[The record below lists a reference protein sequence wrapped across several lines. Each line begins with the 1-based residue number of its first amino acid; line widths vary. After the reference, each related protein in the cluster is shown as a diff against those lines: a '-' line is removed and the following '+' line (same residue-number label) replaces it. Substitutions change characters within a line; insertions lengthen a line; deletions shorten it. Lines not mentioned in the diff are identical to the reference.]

1 MFKNKLNNK
10 RLWLSLI
17 LSLICATLLCC
28 AFLLPKSIDRNAST
42 ASAATYTG
50 ATNIGDL
57 YKYDPGC
64 FDKSVLNTLATKAGY
79 KDIEEM
85 VDTAESAANGTTI
98 LKKSNGFGAVTLNF
112 GRYFTASVQTNL
124 EWIPVAL
131 SKGDNGHAILTLWLS
146 YTDIHGVFNSSWNM
160 VNKNPP
166 SNIYGA
172 SYIRNVI
179 NNYGQS
185 STTYY
190 NKHTNGTSASSI
202 VKEYYTP
209 QTSNVVSN
217 NLNSGALYY
226 ELTTDSNL
234 NFKNYLVAPKN
245 VGWQRGES
253 SYKNDPANTATYY
266 TTDNWSL
273 WQNDLLWIP
282 SVTEV
287 GMGTGANLGLWLTS
301 QAMRMN
307 NPSRSTWTRSACNPG
322 DAAAYHCTYALTATA
337 GAMQGDPMVHYDYS
351 VRPAFHLD
359 LTEVADAAKSA
370 LTAPSGTVETE
381 YNGEK
386 QSLGTL
392 ADKPDWYSA
401 VYEDASVISIDD
413 EFIDVCEKE
422 ITVTIVSDNYYW
434 ADYKTDSSKSRKFKF
449 KIKKKQL
456 AVTFE
461 DTGGILVAKYDEDLL
476 YNRDKADDK
485 KPVLKTKYSKTNSL
499 DEAFD
504 SITELGQWYAI
515 AVLENEC
522 NYFVEASQ
530 DFKAEKRAVAYPSL
544 SADCTAQAE
553 YNGAEQIFGFD
564 GFDRTIMNYTVS
576 DGAVSFDG
584 AELKAKAVGSYDVV
598 FTLKDSE
605 LCEWDENAPPSKTIT
620 IKINKKQ
627 LEVEFEDN
635 GGVLSAKFKDE
646 TQIYSDDKVNGKP
659 TFKLITKYSKD
670 GSAENATYTTPD
682 SSGVWY
688 AHAFID
694 TDCNYTVSSEGRQF
708 TLEKIKLAYPVLADA
723 DDATKTY
730 DGTEQAIYLDNYVAS
745 AMSYAVP
752 DGASMEYDSITG
764 DLKVKVKNAGEYT
777 FGFTLIN
784 TSLYEWISE
793 APIKITVEPKK
804 VQINADEN
812 NPTSWEKDGNTKDM
826 IFTVPT
832 ALCDGDASLKLV
844 GVCTKNGTEQKPAP
858 AVVYADGKYTLTVPA
873 YSRGKY
879 SLTVKVAD
887 GENYSGSSQEVTF
900 EITGVGIDIG
910 YNDIVWKI
918 NGESYTVADETEEAE
933 IEYSGKPFT
942 LTADFSA
949 SEYAVDLAI
958 VGDIGGDWTEAIE
971 TGSYTATV
979 RIASTNPELIFD
991 KEFTLKIKIVPKE
1004 LTFEDAEWQWR
1015 YTDSEEWNALADK
1028 SMPSFD
1034 NKAVEVRLSPEY
1046 LSGLGLKDGDYTL
1059 NYINSNDMTEKG
1071 DKTTSAE
1078 ITVTNPNFTAG
1089 TDGYIK
1095 ITKNWKI
1102 TAKAV
1107 KYSWTGTQTITAG
1120 EKTFEFPAIVFEDGG
1135 DYSQHFEYYYKI
1147 DGDEDTEY
1155 TKVQIERYLRENWSE
1170 TTVITGSVCV
1180 RVIGDDSEV
1189 VIAESSRAFT
1199 TGTPKTPLEVK
1210 FESDG
1215 SEYGKVDFSFEVL
1228 RGGSDESAR
1237 TAVTVSGGAIEG
1249 EKTFNG
1255 DSAEFKEFIKTLG
1268 AGSYKITV
1276 SVNGENSDSY
1286 TLTGETS
1293 FTFEIARFRITE
1305 DMWNKDGKEGAVLD
1319 LPDFIKE
1326 MLSDGELLKVNYS
1339 YFAEKD
1345 GEALAEVVFEAG
1357 KTYFVNA
1364 TLTGSASGNFEF
1376 ENGEIAD
1383 GRPTSAKTDYTV
1395 PEDSGIGAFFGS
1407 VGKFVKDNLLLV
1419 IGICAGLLLL
1429 ILLLIIIIAVKK
1441 KRALADGYDDYD
1453 EYDYDEDD
1461 DEEDY
1466 EDEDDYDDYD
1476 GDDDG
1481 DYDY

>member
-28 AFLLPKSIDRNAST
+28 ALILPKINKNTRT
-42 ASAATYTG
+42 ASATAYPG
-50 ATNIGDL
+50 GTNIGDL

-85 VDTAESAANGTTI
+85 VETAETAANGTTI

-730 DGTEQAIYLDNYVAS
+730 DGTEQVIYLDNYVAS

-812 NPTSWEKDGNTKDM
+812 NPTSWEKDGNTRDM

-832 ALCDGDASLKLV
+832 VLCDGDASLKLV
-844 GVCTKNGTEQKPAP
+844 GVCTKKGTEQKPAP

-1180 RVIGDDSEV
+1180 RVIGGDSEV

-1326 MLSDGELLKVNYS
+1326 MLSDGEVLKVNYS

-1395 PEDSGIGAFFGS
+1395 PEDSGIGEFFGS

-1419 IGICAGLLLL
+1419 IGVCAGLLLL

>member
-1 MFKNKLNNK
+1 MLKIKLNNK

-28 AFLLPKSIDRNAST
+28 VFLLPKINKNTRT
-42 ASAATYTG
+42 ASATTYPG
-50 ATNIGDL
+50 GTNIGDL

-85 VDTAESAANGTTI
+85 VDTAESAANGNTL
-98 LKKSNGFGAVTLNF
+98 LKTSSGFGAITLNL
-112 GRYFTASVQTNL
+112 GRYYKASTQINL

-146 YTDIHGVFNSSWNM
+146 YTEIHGVFTTQYNS
-160 VNKNPP
+160 VNTNPP
-166 SNIYGA
+166 SNNYGS

-179 NNYGQS
+179 NNYGNS
-185 STTYY
+185 ATTYY
-190 NKHTNGTSASSI
+190 YVGYNNTVSAQSLS
-202 VKEYYTP
+202 KAYYTP
-209 QTSNVVSN
+209 KTGNVVSDD
-217 NLNSGALYY
+217 LNSGAVFYD
-226 ELTTDSNL
+226 LTTDTNH
-234 NFKNYLVAPKN
+234 NIKNYIVAPKG
-245 VGWQRGES
+245 VGWQKAES
-253 SYKNDPANTATYY
+253 SYKNDPANNTTYY
-266 TTDNWSL
+266 TSATNWSL

-287 GMGTGANLGLWLTS
+287 GMGSANGLWSTNA
-301 QAMRMN
+301 AMRKN
-307 NPSRSTWTRSACNPG
+307 NATRSTWTRSGCNAG
-322 DAAAYHCTYALTATA
+322 DAATYHCTYALTAAA
-337 GAMQGDPMVHYDYS
+337 GAMQNDPMVHRDYT

-359 LTEVADAAKSA
+359 LTEVANAAKTA

-392 ADKPDWYSA
+392 ADKPAWYSA

-413 EFIDVCEKE
+413 EFIDVCENE

-456 AVTFE
+456 EVTFE
-461 DTGGILVAKYDEDLL
+461 DTGGILVAKYDEASL

-499 DEAFD
+499 DDASD
-504 SITELGQWYAI
+504 GITELGQWYAI

-522 NYFVEASQ
+522 NYFVKASK
-530 DFKAEKRAVAYPSL
+530 DFRAEKRAVAYPSL
-544 SADCTAQAE
+544 SADCTAETE
-553 YNGAEQIFGFD
+553 YNGAEQTFEFV
-564 GFDRTIMNYTVS
+564 GFDRNVMNFTVS

-584 AELKAKAVGSYDVV
+584 TELKAKAIGSYEVV
-598 FTLKDSE
+598 FTLKNPD

-646 TQIYSDDKVNGKP
+646 NEIYADDKVNGKP
-659 TFKLITKYSKD
+659 TFKIITKYSKD

-730 DGTEQAIYLDNYVAS
+730 DGTEQVIYLDNYVAS

-752 DGASMEYDSITG
+752 DGAKLEYDSITG

-812 NPTSWEKDGNTKDM
+812 NPTSWEKDGNTRDM

-832 ALCDGDASLKLV
+832 VLCDGDASLKLV
-844 GVCTKNGTEQKPAP
+844 GVCTKKGTEQKPAP

-873 YSRGKY
+873 YGRGKY

-1180 RVIGDDSEV
+1180 RVIGGDSEV

-1326 MLSDGELLKVNYS
+1326 MLSDGEVLKVNYS

>member
-28 AFLLPKSIDRNAST
+28 AFLLPKYKSANA
-42 ASAATYTG
+42 AVKPNQAPNAITYTG
-50 ATNIGDL
+50 SGVAQRLFRDNNNVPYSDLKAVSDADKEYVQAASVNGQVTLGKTNTQAQVTAYASVIASIEVPAFTEYTVDFTYTGSAYRKSNSNATYKHRFQIYYYGNTADDANAEDQSANMTFIGHTGGATSCSNGENYIIKQTEFATN
-57 YKYDPGC
+57 
-64 FDKSVLNTLATKAGY
+64 
-79 KDIEEM
+79 
-85 VDTAESAANGTTI
+85 TT
-98 LKKSNGFGAVTLNF
+98 
-112 GRYFTASVQTNL
+112 Q
-124 EWIPVAL
+124 
-131 SKGDNGHAILTLWLS
+131 
-146 YTDIHGVFNSSWNM
+146 
-160 VNKNPP
+160 
-166 SNIYGA
+166 
-172 SYIRNVI
+172 
-179 NNYGQS
+179 
-185 STTYY
+185 
-190 NKHTNGTSASSI
+190 
-202 VKEYYTP
+202 
-209 QTSNVVSN
+209 N
-217 NLNSGALYY
+217 NLNGTIPSIVM
-226 ELTTDSNL
+226 TNDSN
-234 NFKNYLVAPKN
+234 
-245 VGWQRGES
+245 
-253 SYKNDPANTATYY
+253 TAKTYY
-266 TTDNWSL
+266 AYFGAMGSMEFHPSAGSEYFTD
-273 WQNDLLWIP
+273 
-282 SVTEV
+282 TFK
-287 GMGTGANLGLWLTS
+287 
-301 QAMRMN
+301 
-307 NPSRSTWTRSACNPG
+307 
-322 DAAAYHCTYALTATA
+322 LTAKLTVSAITA
-337 GAMQGDPMVHYDYS
+337 PTVDKTEADYNKDGNIFNFTYDSTRIDYK
-351 VRPAFHLD
+351 VNYKD
-359 LTEVADAAKSA
+359 VANRTSDVTGSCPINSDGSCK
-370 LTAPSGTVETE
+370 LTAAGVYTFTFSIKENCGAVWNSTTNDQTDKKLTVTIKHKTLAAPGGTVETE
-381 YNGEK
+381 YNGEN
-386 QSLGTL
+386 QSLSTL
-392 ADKPDWYSA
+392 DTPPSWYDADVFGNTDIIA
-401 VYEDASVISIDD
+401 IDCEFTDASDNEV
-413 EFIDVCEKE
+413 
-422 ITVTIVSDNYYW
+422 TVTIRDGGYFWSDYASN
-434 ADYKTDSSKSRKFKF
+434 ATNERTFNF
-449 KIKKKQL
+449 NIKKKKL
-456 AVTFE
+456 EVTFDE
-461 DTGGILVAKYDEDLL
+461 SGGNPKATYDEAQL
-476 YNRDKADDK
+476 YERDKVDER
-485 KPVLKTKYSKTNSL
+485 KPKLITKYSKTGSL
-499 DEAFD
+499 DGATTTVP
-504 SITELGQWYAI
+504 SLGSWYAI
-515 AVLENEC
+515 AVLE
-522 NYFVEASQ
+522 S
-530 DFKAEKRAVAYPSL
+530 
-544 SADCTAQAE
+544 DC
-553 YNGAEQIFGFD
+553 
-564 GFDRTIMNYTVS
+564 NYTVDAVKAFTATKQS
-576 DGAVSFDG
+576 VNVPSLGVGADAVRQYNSAEQTFVLEGFDSAIMDYIAPDGAVRFDG
-584 AELKAKAVGSYDVV
+584 KNLVVKAIGTYEVTY
-598 FTLKDSE
+598 TLTNTQMY
-605 LCEWDENAPPSKTIT
+605 EWADTTTGDKTVTVEIV
-620 IKINKKQ
+620 KKQ

-646 TQIYSDDKVNGKP
+646 NEIYADDKVNGKP

-730 DGTEQAIYLDNYVAS
+730 DGTEQVIYLDNYVAS

-752 DGASMEYDSITG
+752 DGAELEYDSITG

-812 NPTSWEKDGNTKDM
+812 NPTSWEKDGNTRDM

-832 ALCDGDASLKLV
+832 VLCDGDTSLKLV
-844 GVCTKNGTEQKPAP
+844 GVCTKKGTEQKPAP

-958 VGDIGGDWTEAIE
+958 VGDIGGDWTEAIN

-1180 RVIGDDSEV
+1180 RVIGGDSEV

-1326 MLSDGELLKVNYS
+1326 MLSDGEVLKVNYS

-1419 IGICAGLLLL
+1419 IGVCAGLLLL

-1476 GDDDG
+1476 GDYDG

>member
-28 AFLLPKSIDRNAST
+28 ALILPKNNVANAAVSSTVESAEVTYSVTKDSDSQDILMLYRNPTNASTLSTLPYSLFGYADYVNNNTSLVNGAKVGSASFDPVSKTATIIKGMTQAPASAPTQYYHQGAGYVAFNVSITVPALTEYKIDFSYVMTIDRNASAPSKANATTGGELLYFGST
-42 ASAATYTG
+42 ADTPPAT
-50 ATNIGDL
+50 DL
-57 YKYDPGC
+57 
-64 FDKSVLNTLATKAGY
+64 
-79 KDIEEM
+79 
-85 VDTAESAANGTTI
+85 
-98 LKKSNGFGAVTLNF
+98 
-112 GRYFTASVQTNL
+112 
-124 EWIPVAL
+124 
-131 SKGDNGHAILTLWLS
+131 
-146 YTDIHGVFNSSWNM
+146 
-160 VNKNPP
+160 
-166 SNIYGA
+166 
-172 SYIRNVI
+172 
-179 NNYGQS
+179 S
-185 STTYY
+185 STMTFVV
-190 NKHTNGTSASSI
+190 NSASSSKYSY
-202 VKEYYTP
+202 VAKNT
-209 QTSNVVSN
+209 NGGVS
-217 NLNSGALYY
+217 
-226 ELTTDSNL
+226 T
-234 NFKNYLVAPKN
+234 V
-245 VGWQRGES
+245 
-253 SYKNDPANTATYY
+253 SYKSG
-266 TTDNWSL
+266 TDGAKP
-273 WQNDLLWIP
+273 I
-282 SVTEV
+282 SVTMTNDTVQSKSFTAYFGFVSYSQSGDVNHGSVAYTNTLQMSESISEQLIAPTV
-287 GMGTGANLGLWLTS
+287 DKTEADYNKDGNIFNFTYDSTRIDYKVNYKDVANRTSDVTGS
-301 QAMRMN
+301 
-307 NPSRSTWTRSACNPG
+307 
-322 DAAAYHCTYALTATA
+322 CTINSDGNCKLTAA
-337 GAMQGDPMVHYDYS
+337 GVYTFTFSIKENCGAAWDSDTND
-351 VRPAFHLD
+351 RTD
-359 LTEVADAAKSA
+359 KKLTVTIKHKTIAA
-370 LTAPSGTVETE
+370 PGGTVETE
-381 YNGEK
+381 YNGEN
-386 QSLGTL
+386 QSLSALDTPPSWYD
-392 ADKPDWYSA
+392 ADVFGNTDIIA
-401 VYEDASVISIDD
+401 IDCEFTDASDNEV
-413 EFIDVCEKE
+413 
-422 ITVTIVSDNYYW
+422 TVTIRDGGYFWSDYASN
-434 ADYKTDSSKSRKFKF
+434 ATNERTFNF
-449 KIKKKQL
+449 NITKKKL
-456 AVTFE
+456 EVTFDE
-461 DTGGILVAKYDEDLL
+461 SGGNPKATYDEAQL
-476 YNRDKADDK
+476 YERDKVDER
-485 KPVLKTKYSKTNSL
+485 KPKLITKYSKTGSL
-499 DEAFD
+499 DGATTTVP
-504 SITELGQWYAI
+504 SLGSWYAI
-515 AVLENEC
+515 AVLE
-522 NYFVEASQ
+522 S
-530 DFKAEKRAVAYPSL
+530 
-544 SADCTAQAE
+544 DC
-553 YNGAEQIFGFD
+553 
-564 GFDRTIMNYTVS
+564 NYTVDAVKAFTATKQS
-576 DGAVSFDG
+576 VNVPSLGVGADAVRQYNSAEQTFVLEGFDSAIMDYIAPDGAVRFDG
-584 AELKAKAVGSYDVV
+584 KNLVVKAIGTYEVTY
-598 FTLKDSE
+598 TLTNTQMY
-605 LCEWDENAPPSKTIT
+605 EWADTTTGDKTVMVEIV
-620 IKINKKQ
+620 KKQ

-646 TQIYSDDKVNGKP
+646 NEIYADDKVNGKP

-694 TDCNYTVSSEGRQF
+694 TDCNYAVSSEGRQF
-708 TLEKIKLAYPVLADA
+708 TLEKIELAYPVLADA

-730 DGTEQAIYLDNYVAS
+730 DGTEQVIYLDNYVAS

-752 DGASMEYDSITG
+752 DGAKLEYDSITG

-812 NPTSWEKDGNTKDM
+812 NPTSWEKDGNTRDM

-832 ALCDGDASLKLV
+832 ALCDGDTALNLV
-844 GVCTKNGTEQKPAP
+844 AVCVKNGTEQKPVP
-858 AVVYADGKYTLTVPA
+858 AVSFADGKYTVTVPA

-942 LTADFSA
+942 LIADFSA

-958 VGDIGGDWTEAIE
+958 VGDIGGDWTEAID

-1180 RVIGDDSEV
+1180 RVIGGDSEV

-1326 MLSDGELLKVNYS
+1326 MLSDGEVLKVNYS

-1419 IGICAGLLLL
+1419 IGVCAGLLLL

-1453 EYDYDEDD
+1453 EYDYD
-1461 DEEDY
+1461 
-1466 EDEDDYDDYD
+1466 
-1476 GDDDG
+1476 
-1481 DYDY
+1481 

>member
-28 AFLLPKSIDRNAST
+28 ALILPKINKNTET
-42 ASAATYTG
+42 ASAATVNPEDAVVWESIANYQYYQYPCNDNSNYGKVLQVSNMSTSVNGEYGVSTFDADNATAYGSKIIKQNLTTCVAAYIHFKATVTIPAYTEY
-50 ATNIGDL
+50 TVDFSETM
-57 YKYDPGC
+57 Y
-64 FDKSVLNTLATKAGY
+64 LNAITPSSAGSWLAWADFYAYGETDTSSDVSFGYVTTKAGATKGY
-79 KDIEEM
+79 VTPEGVNRVHNSATSTTAGSNKTYPAKSVYSDTYTNETNLPQEKTVYFGFYVTTLPSSAYHYTVNGNAKMTADITITKINAPTADKTSAIYDASGNTFTFTDYDTNRLDYTVSFKDTENTVTDITNSTNI
-85 VDTAESAANGTTI
+85 DTDGKCKLKDAGTYTFTFKI
-98 LKKSNGFGAVTLNF
+98 KDNCGAVWNS
-112 GRYFTASVQTNL
+112 ATN
-124 EWIPVAL
+124 
-131 SKGDNGHAILTLWLS
+131 DR
-146 YTDIHGVFNSSWNM
+146 TDKTVTIT
-160 VNKNPP
+160 
-166 SNIYGA
+166 
-172 SYIRNVI
+172 I
-179 NNYGQS
+179 NR
-185 STTYY
+185 
-190 NKHTNGTSASSI
+190 K
-202 VKEYYTP
+202 
-209 QTSNVVSN
+209 
-217 NLNSGALYY
+217 
-226 ELTTDSNL
+226 
-234 NFKNYLVAPKN
+234 
-245 VGWQRGES
+245 
-253 SYKNDPANTATYY
+253 
-266 TTDNWSL
+266 
-273 WQNDLLWIP
+273 
-282 SVTEV
+282 
-287 GMGTGANLGLWLTS
+287 M
-301 QAMRMN
+301 
-307 NPSRSTWTRSACNPG
+307 
-322 DAAAYHCTYALTATA
+322 
-337 GAMQGDPMVHYDYS
+337 
-351 VRPAFHLD
+351 
-359 LTEVADAAKSA
+359 

-381 YNGEK
+381 YNGEN

-392 ADKPDWYSA
+392 SSPPSWYEA
-401 VYEDASVISIDD
+401 TAFEDTSIIAMDD
-413 EFIDVCEKE
+413 EFIDASENEV
-422 ITVTIVSDNYYW
+422 TVTLVDDGYCWSDYASNSTN
-434 ADYKTDSSKSRKFKF
+434 KRTFKF
-449 KIKKKQL
+449 NIKKKKL
-456 AVTFE
+456 EVTF
-461 DTGGILVAKYDEDLL
+461 DASKGHPVAKYDETQL
-476 YNRDKADDK
+476 YDRDKVDER
-485 KPVLKTKYSKTNSL
+485 KPELITKYSKDGSL
-499 DEAFD
+499 DGA
-504 SITELGQWYAI
+504 TLNVTGLGNWYAI
-515 AVLENEC
+515 AVMGTGY
-522 NYFVEASQ
+522 NYYVDAKYAFTATKQSVN
-530 DFKAEKRAVAYPSL
+530 VPSL
-544 SADCTAQAE
+544 GVGADAVRQ
-553 YNGAEQIFGFD
+553 YNSAEQTFVLEGFNSA
-564 GFDRTIMNYTVS
+564 IMDYIAP
-576 DGAVSFDG
+576 DGAVRFDG
-584 AELKAKAVGSYDVV
+584 KNLVVKAIGTYEVTY
-598 FTLKDSE
+598 TLTNTQMY
-605 LCEWDENAPPSKTIT
+605 EWADTTTGDKTVTVEIV
-620 IKINKKQ
+620 KKQ

-646 TQIYSDDKVNGKP
+646 NEIYADDKVNGKP

-752 DGASMEYDSITG
+752 DGAELEYDSITG

-812 NPTSWEKDGNTKDM
+812 NPTSWEKDGNTRDM

-832 ALCDGDASLKLV
+832 VLCDGDASLKLV

-949 SEYAVDLAI
+949 SEYAVDLSI
-958 VGDIGGDWTEAIE
+958 VGDIGGDWTEAID

-1237 TAVTVSGGAIEG
+1237 TAVTVSGGAIDG

-1326 MLSDGELLKVNYS
+1326 MLSDGEVLKVNYS

-1419 IGICAGLLLL
+1419 IGVCAGLLLL

-1476 GDDDG
+1476 DDYDG